1 MSDENERG
9 YKGEFKG
16 RKVGSQDYI
25 YVTKDVVKA
34 VFESLGGHQLDK
46 NFFVNRAWLEDGGFV
61 LQEVCKTISEPKY
74 NQHIGYQWQGIIG
87 IRDPIITPHEAEGGD
102 HPHNSSVGDAGEAE
116 AIRSDGC
123 RLESMSKLLPKQ
135 KKGKQSGSTDT
146 FVPMASLKK
155 LFEDR
160 ELYERAYDFFDRL
173 STVFLPDKKAQI
185 ERTRRKHP
193 DKTPEQVEVL
203 VKKIADRWKSL
214 TLESIRNPIIQALK
228 NLDTLS
234 EAARSDGAT
243 LGELVQMIGDPNV
256 GLFEVDQETKA
267 LKLRGRDWG
276 LVAGVDFAILRSF
289 VEATDGMN
297 GELSLKDV
305 RAFIRERMNVGKKGI
320 SIRWRWL
327 QHVASADRFSYSGS
341 SLRIDRTYDR
351 SGAGM
356 PFFAARPT
364 RKVDLRKVYNVAGE
378 AGEEWIDQL

>member
-1 MSDENERG
+1 MMSDENERG

-16 RKVGSQDYI
+16 RKVGSQDYV
-25 YVTKDVVKA
+25 YVTKNMVKA
-34 VFESLGGHQLDK
+34 VLESLGGHQLDK
-46 NFFVNRAWLEDGGFV
+46 NFFINRSWLEDGGFI
-61 LQEVCKTISEPKY
+61 LQEVGKTISVPEPRERIPPFRRCA
-74 NQHIGYQWQGIIG
+74 IGPM
-87 IRDPIITPHEAEGGD
+87 RPNFMFEAEGGD

-116 AIRSDGC
+116 AMRSDGC
-123 RLESMSKLLPKQ
+123 RLEPISKLLPKQ

-160 ELYERAYDFFDRL
+160 ELYERAYDFFDKL

-193 DKTPEQVEVL
+193 DKTQEQVEAL

-214 TLESIRNPIIQALK
+214 TLEYIRHPIIQALK
-228 NLDTLS
+228 NLDTLA

-243 LGELVQMIGDPNV
+243 LEELVQMIDQPNV

-267 LKLRGRDWG
+267 LQLRGRDWG
-276 LVAGVDFAILRSF
+276 LIAGVDFAILRSF

-320 SIRWRWL
+320 SVRWRWL
-327 QHVASADRFSYSGS
+327 QHKALADGYSDDGGEFP
-341 SLRIDRTYDR
+341 RIHRTYDCR
-351 SGAGM
+351 GGRA
-356 PFFAARPT
+356 FKAARPT
-364 RKVDLRKVYNVAGE
+364 WKVDLRKVYNVAGE
-378 AGEEWIDQL
+378 EGEEWIDQL